1 MPILKG
7 LPNLNKTL
15 ELLQSLSAEV
25 RVTLEEKRE
34 WLEEKP
40 ESYQESAAGEA
51 WAEHLDAVEQMLDEI
66 DNIES
71 IEGYE

>member
-7 LPNLNKTL
+7 LPKLNKTL
-15 ELLQSLSAEV
+15 ELLQTLSGEL
-25 RVTLEEKRE
+25 RETLEEKRG

-40 ESYQESAAGEA
+40 ESYQESEAGEA
-51 WAEHLDAVEQMLDEI
+51 WAEHLDAVEAMLDEI